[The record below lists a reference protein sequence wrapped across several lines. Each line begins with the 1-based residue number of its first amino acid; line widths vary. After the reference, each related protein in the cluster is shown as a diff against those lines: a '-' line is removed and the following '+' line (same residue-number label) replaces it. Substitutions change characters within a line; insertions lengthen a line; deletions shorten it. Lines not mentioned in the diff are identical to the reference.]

1 MKPEETVFHEITLQD
16 KAWMDRKF
24 AEDDRN
30 ACEYS
35 FANNFMWRN
44 VYQVRVAELHGCLVV
59 RFIDG
64 EIHCFSFPVGN
75 GDKKAA
81 VEELLAICHEEGIQL
96 LIAPASEQDRAQM
109 LEWFPGRFLIEGDRN
124 DYDYIYTREK
134 LATLAG
140 KKLHG
145 KRNHIARFK
154 DSGDWSYEPM
164 TAENVEECRTMTYT
178 WIHMRE
184 EKWNEEMNQEISVLH
199 EAFDHMQELG
209 LVGGV
214 LRRGGQI
221 VAFSIGERL
230 NSETFVVHFE
240 KAYPDLQGA
249 YPMINQQ
256 FVLHE
261 CEGYA
266 YVNRE
271 EDTGDPGLRK
281 AKLSYYP
288 DILLPK
294 YELEESR
301 VVYADPERDAP
312 YIQEIWQK
320 CFGDEED
327 YIQFYLKH
335 RMTRENM
342 LVIFRDGRPVS
353 MASFLPVQYLCSGA
367 YVDARYVYAVA
378 TLPEYR
384 GQKLAEQILRF
395 AEEKYQVPLILSP
408 AEESLTRYYE
418 KLGFKN
424 AFQGEHKNVSGSDI
438 TALEVK
444 DTEPVACME
453 PVTPEEYVRIRDEKC
468 AKEGY
473 VHWDVDAVSYAMELA
488 ASCGGGTAA
497 VSCEDKNTRNEQED
511 DRDILM
517 YDIREKELVILETTL
532 SDDALSQVLPQLME
546 ETGTSAASYGRERG
560 MIWLP
565 ETMADLPV
573 AGDGYLALT
582 LG

>member
-1 MKPEETVFHEITLQD
+1 M
-16 KAWMDRKF
+16 
-24 AEDDRN
+24 
-30 ACEYS
+30 
-35 FANNFMWRN
+35 
-44 VYQVRVAELHGCLVV
+44 
-59 RFIDG
+59 
-64 EIHCFSFPVGN
+64 
-75 GDKKAA
+75 
-81 VEELLAICHEEGIQL
+81 EELLAICHEEGIQL

-124 DYDYIYTREK
+124 DYDYIYAREK

-164 TAENVEECRTMTYT
+164 TAENIEECRTMTYT

-214 LRRGGQI
+214 LRRDGQI

-294 YELEESR
+294 YELEESG

-342 LVIFRDGRPVS
+342 LVISGMEDRYRWQVFCRCSTCATERMWTRAMCMRLRHCRNTGDRSLRNRFCALQKKNIRCRSFCRRPRS
-353 MASFLPVQYLCSGA
+353 
-367 YVDARYVYAVA
+367 R
-378 TLPEYR
+378 
-384 GQKLAEQILRF
+384 
-395 AEEKYQVPLILSP
+395 
-408 AEESLTRYYE
+408 
-418 KLGFKN
+418 
-424 AFQGEHKNVSGSDI
+424 
-438 TALEVK
+438 
-444 DTEPVACME
+444 
-453 PVTPEEYVRIRDEKC
+453 
-468 AKEGY
+468 
-473 VHWDVDAVSYAMELA
+473 
-488 ASCGGGTAA
+488 
-497 VSCEDKNTRNEQED
+497 
-511 DRDILM
+511 
-517 YDIREKELVILETTL
+517 
-532 SDDALSQVLPQLME
+532 
-546 ETGTSAASYGRERG
+546 
-560 MIWLP
+560 
-565 ETMADLPV
+565 
-573 AGDGYLALT
+573 
-582 LG
+582 

>member
-214 LRRGGQI
+214 LRRDGQI

-256 FVLHE
+256 FVLHA
-261 CEGYA
+261 CEDYT

-271 EDTGDPGLRK
+271 DDTGDPGLRK
-281 AKLSYYP
+281 AKMSYYP
-288 DILLPK
+288 QILLKK
-294 YELEESR
+294 YVAISSDVIFADKDRNREE
-301 VVYADPERDAP
+301 
-312 YIQEIWQK
+312 IHKIWET
-320 CFGDEED
+320 CFGDEAELVD
-327 YIQFYLKH
+327 FYLDK
-335 RMTRENM
+335 RMTEDNM
-342 LVIFRDGRPVS
+342 LLICQDGHAVS
-353 MASFLPVQYLCSGA
+353 MASFLDINIRDGEEWKPA
-367 YVDARYVYAVA
+367 KYVYSVA

-384 GQKLAEQILRF
+384 GRGYAGKILKK
-395 AEEKYQVPLILSP
+395 AEEIFNMPLVLVP
-408 AEESLTRYYE
+408 AEKELVGYYRKVGFTEAYPSERLLE
-418 KLGFKN
+418 KQDVPELFAAELN
-424 AFQGEHKNVSGSDI
+424 CYSVEDI
-438 TALEVK
+438 TAAEYQKIREQKLMRDGFIAWDEAAIRFAMDFNCFCGGRTVK
-444 DTEPVACME
+444 VVWSDD
-453 PVTPEEYVRIRDEKC
+453 ISRDES
-468 AKEGY
+468 AE
-473 VHWDVDAVSYAMELA
+473 DA
-488 ASCGGGTAA
+488 
-497 VSCEDKNTRNEQED
+497 
-511 DRDILM
+511 DILM
-517 YDIREKELVILETTL
+517 YCPENGTLHIIETTL
-532 SDDALSQVLPQLME
+532 GEEQFEELLPELMAQTKTERLVYDRKGIMVLSSDDQDRQERLLADGYFALS
-546 ETGTSAASYGRERG
+546 
-560 MIWLP
+560 
-565 ETMADLPV
+565 
-573 AGDGYLALT
+573 LA
-582 LG
+582 